1 MTSPPFWK
9 RGKYLLLLLAPIP
22 AFLISLLIGTYP
34 LPADVALSVFFSK
47 LLYPIF
53 QYPSLPVQEAVIFDL
68 RLPRIILAI
77 FGGIALSVSG
87 ASLQSL
93 FKNPLVDSYILGVS
107 AGAGLGAS
115 IGIAFMP
122 DIPGSP
128 QILSF
133 VFGFSA
139 FLITYYVAKSKGETP
154 VVSLVLAG
162 IIVTALFSAGL
173 SIIKFFTDVNRMAG
187 VVYWLMGSLAI
198 SGWSEVIKSA
208 PIILVSFVLIYFMR
222 WRLNVLSM
230 GDEEAKSL
238 GVNVE
243 RDRLIILVAT
253 TLMVSAFISVAGV
266 IGWVGLVI
274 PHTVRMFLRTPDNRL
289 IVPMSAS
296 LGAVFLLLADDIA
309 RSITSFELP
318 VGVITTLIGAPF
330 FLYLLKR
337 RGGNVWK

>member
-1 MTSPPFWK
+1 MTSKPFWK
-9 RGKYLLLLLAPIP
+9 RGKFLFLVLLPIP
-22 AFLISLLIGTYP
+22 AFLVSLLIGAYP
-34 LPADVALSVFFSK
+34 MPADVALGIFFSK

-53 QYPSLPVQEAVIFDL
+53 QYPSLPVQDAVIFDL
-68 RLPRIILAI
+68 RLPRIVLAI
-77 FGGIALSVSG
+77 LGGIALSVSG

-107 AGAGLGAS
+107 AGAGMGAS
-115 IGIAFMP
+115 IGIAFLP
-122 DIPGSP
+122 NVPGSP

-133 VFGFSA
+133 VFGFGA
-139 FLITYYVAKSKGETP
+139 FLIAYYVAKSKGETP

-162 IIVTALFSAGL
+162 VIVTALFSAGL
-173 SIIKFFTDVNRMAG
+173 SLIKFFTDVNQMAG

-198 SGWSEVIKSA
+198 TGWSEVLKSA
-208 PIILVSFVLIYFMR
+208 PIILVSYVLIYLMR

-238 GVNVE
+238 GVNVQ
-243 RDRLIILVAT
+243 RDRLIILIAT
-253 TLMVSAFISVAGV
+253 TLMVSALISVAGV

-274 PHTVRMFLRTPDNRL
+274 PHTIRMFLDTPDNRL
-289 IVPMSAS
+289 IVPVSAS

-309 RSITSFELP
+309 RSVTSFELP

>member
-1 MTSPPFWK
+1 LPP
-9 RGKYLLLLLAPIP
+9 
-22 AFLISLLIGTYP
+22 
-34 LPADVALSVFFSK
+34 DVALNIFFSK

-53 QYPSLPVQEAVIFDL
+53 QYPSTPVQESVIFDL
-68 RLPRIILAI
+68 RLPRIVLADARRARPLRI
-77 FGGIALSVSG
+77 GCIATEP
-87 ASLQSL
+87 LQ
-93 FKNPLVDSYILGVS
+93 NPLVDSYILGVS

-115 IGIAFMP
+115 IGIAFLP
-122 DIPGSP
+122 DVPGSP
-128 QILSF
+128 QVLSF
-133 VFGFSA
+133 AFGFLA
-139 FLITYYVAKSKGETP
+139 FVISYYVAESKGETP

-162 IIVTALFSAGL
+162 VIVTALFSAGL

-198 SGWSEVIKSA
+198 TGWSAVLSSA
-208 PIILVSFVLIYFMR
+208 PFIIVSFVLIYLMR

-238 GVNVE
+238 GINVQ
-243 RDRLIILVAT
+243 RDRLIILIAT

-274 PHTVRMFLRTPDNRL
+274 PHTIRMFIGTPDNRL
-289 IVPMSAS
+289 IVPMSAC
-296 LGAVFLLLADDIA
+296 LGSVFLLLADDIA
-309 RSITSFELP
+309 RSATSFELP

-330 FLYLLKR
+330 FLYLLKH